1 MKARDIL
8 DKKGRRVVTIRAD
21 ASIETA
27 IHRLALERIGAL
39 VVSEDGEIVEGI
51 VSERDILH
59 ALAREGGAILGP
71 GRQVAEIMTRAVRTC
86 GPEDSV
92 KHLMDTMTRYRVR
105 HLPVVEDGR
114 LIGLV
119 SIGDVVKNRLE
130 EMELETNVLR
140 DVVLAGR

>member
-1 MKARDIL
+1 
-8 DKKGRRVVTIRAD
+8 
-21 ASIETA
+21 
-27 IHRLALERIGAL
+27 
-39 VVSEDGEIVEGI
+39 
-51 VSERDILH
+51 
-59 ALAREGGAILGP
+59 
-71 GRQVAEIMTRAVRTC
+71 
-86 GPEDSV
+86 
-92 KHLMDTMTRYRVR
+92 MDTMTRYRIR